1 MRDAYRVDEV
11 RAAERAL
18 MATLPEGALMQR
30 AAAGL
35 ATRCASVL
43 SDNLGKVYGAT
54 VVLLVGSG
62 DNGGDALYAGA
73 RLARRGAVVMAVPL
87 VPERVH
93 QGGLAALRA
102 AGGRVVDA
110 VPVRA
115 DLVVDGIVG
124 IGGKGGL
131 RPVARE
137 AVRAARE
144 TGAAVVAVDVPSG
157 IEVDTGA
164 VPEGDSGGSGGSADA
179 SVWADVTVTF
189 GAYKVGLVVGP
200 AVRRAGLVELVDI
213 GLGPH
218 LGEPVLRVP
227 DAADVA
233 AWWPV
238 PGADDDKYTRG
249 VVGVATGSERYTGAA
264 VLSVGA
270 ALSGPTGFVR
280 YAGQAA
286 EHVRLRWPAAV
297 IADRVGDAGRVQ
309 SWVVG
314 SGLGTDARAKQE
326 LRAAL
331 AADVPTCIDA
341 DALTMLA
348 DGPEDWLAGRTAPVV
363 LTPHDREYARLAGNP
378 PGPDRVLAARTLADR
393 LGAIVLL
400 KGDRTVIA
408 TPDGPTYVNPSGTPA
423 LATAG
428 TGDVLAGLL
437 GAALGAGIP
446 APQAAASAA
455 FLHGLAGRHAA
466 TQGPVSAQNVLTSLR
481 PAIHDLLTGG

>member
-1 MRDAYRVDEV
+1 MRDAYRVAEV
-11 RAAERAL
+11 RAAEQAL
-18 MATLPEGALMQR
+18 MATLPEGALMRR

-35 ATRCASVL
+35 TTRCASVL
-43 SDNLGKVYGAT
+43 AGNLGKVYGAT

-73 RLARRGAVVMAVPL
+73 RLARRGAVVVAVLL
-87 VPERVH
+87 VPERAH

-110 VPVRA
+110 VPARA

-131 RPVARE
+131 RPAARE

-144 TGAAVVAVDVPSG
+144 TGAVMVAVDVPSG

-164 VPEGDSGGSGGSADA
+164 VPEGDDPDA
-179 SVWADVTVTF
+179 TVWADVTVTF
-189 GAYKVGLVVGP
+189 GTYKPGLLVGP

-213 GLGPH
+213 GLRPH
-218 LGEPVLRVP
+218 LGEPALRVP
-227 DAADVA
+227 DASDVTG
-233 AWWPV
+233 WWPV
-238 PGADDDKYTRG
+238 PGPDDDKYTRG

-270 ALSGPTGFVR
+270 ALAGPTGFVR

-348 DGPEDWLAGRTAPVV
+348 EGPEDWLAGRTAPVV

-378 PGPDRVLAARTLADR
+378 PGPDRVAAARTLADR

-408 TPDGPTYVNPSGTPA
+408 APHDGPTYVNPPGTPA

-466 TQGPVSAQNVLTSLR
+466 TQGPVSAHNVLTSLR
-481 PAIHDLLTGG
+481 PAILSITH